1 MIHVLSHIPNYL
13 NMLID
18 NEQVGRSSSP
28 KDSRKLNEH
37 ASKWR
42 EIGTYLGFR
51 PGELDVIQ
59 SKPLLLTG
67 APGSWLSQLLSDW
80 FQWAPGDGRGSTA
93 YATLSALKTAV
104 DRAGLGRTAAELTIN
119 FN

>member
-1 MIHVLSHIPNYL
+1 
-13 NMLID
+13 MLID
-18 NEQVGRSSSP
+18 NDRLEEAHLQKILG
-28 KDSRKLNEH
+28 KLNEH

-67 APGSWLSQLLSDW
+67 APGSWLSQFLSDW

-104 DRAGLGRTAAELTIN
+104 DRAGLGRTASELTIK
-119 FN
+119 FEQ